1 MVRASVVDEI
11 RYPVGEFRIDPD
23 VTPEKRKMW
32 IEQLAEAP
40 AKLRTALLGLSEEQM
55 DTRYRKDGWTLRQV
69 VHHLADAQLNGFT
82 RFKLALTED
91 RPAIKT
97 YEEDLWSETVDGRE
111 APANCQS
118 ICSPHCMRGGSFF
131 LSRSLKVALRAPS
144 AILNGVSCE
153 LMTPYSCM
161 LGTAFTT
168 PHTSANCA
176 SAMAGKRRHGAV
188 QSPSHIGQEPGNL
201 ADCKYL
207 ISDMF
212 RGFMMWIRWPLGT
225 DPRQQDPEAASG

>member
-40 AKLRTALLGLSEEQM
+40 AKLRTTLLGLSEEQL
-55 DTRYRKDGWTLRQV
+55 DTRYRKDRWTLRQV

-111 APANCQS
+111 APANLSVDLLTALHARWVILLESLTESGFARSFRHPQ
-118 ICSPHCMRGGSFF
+118 RGE
-131 LSRSLKVALRAPS
+131 LRIDDALQLYAWHGIHHTAHISKLRQR
-144 AILNGVSCE
+144 NG
-153 LMTPYSCM
+153 
-161 LGTAFTT
+161 
-168 PHTSANCA
+168 
-176 SAMAGKRRHGAV
+176 
-188 QSPSHIGQEPGNL
+188 
-201 ADCKYL
+201 
-207 ISDMF
+207 
-212 RGFMMWIRWPLGT
+212 W
-225 DPRQQDPEAASG
+225 